1 MRFKKYYKDILSLV
15 SAILL
20 LGTTILINKYD
31 VKQLYREFAGLRLKV
46 DAQEKVIEGLED
58 RVNVLVVQNQ
68 RLLFD
73 LDKHNETR
81 GSENALLL
89 GRLKDLEYKVEVLSM
104 KSTITNNGKVF
115 NDRFEFVD
123 KQENR
128 IGWYENNGQVLVAW
142 KDDYLTTKKV
152 NVNTIGEINLVP
164 KIKKLDKDE
173 FVSYI
178 DESYLGGITIRGR
191 GEVQK
196 IEPPR
201 NQFSFGPFIGVA
213 YNGVTGL
220 TEPIVGIGVSYNLIK
235 VWDWRW
241 FFSLFIFINE
251 EILHYEH

>member
-15 SAILL
+15 GTLLL

-31 VKQLYREFAGLRLKV
+31 VKQLYREFATLSLKV
-46 DAQEKVIEGLED
+46 NAQEKEIEGLED
-58 RVNVLVVQNQ
+58 KISTLIVQNQ
-68 RLLFD
+68 RLLND
-73 LDKHNETR
+73 LDEHNETR
-81 GSENALLL
+81 GSENTLLMQ
-89 GRLKDLEYKVEVLSM
+89 KIQDLEYKFEVLSM

-128 IGWYENNGQVLVAW
+128 IGKYETNGQVLVAW
-142 KDDYLTTKKV
+142 KDDYLATKKV

-178 DESYLGGITIRGR
+178 DESYLGGITIRGQ

-220 TEPIVGIGVSYNLIK
+220 TEPIVGVGVSYNLIK
-235 VWDWRW
+235 IWDWR
-241 FFSLFIFINE
+241 
-251 EILHYEH
+251 

>member
-1 MRFKKYYKDILSLV
+1 MI
-15 SAILL
+15 
-20 LGTTILINKYD
+20 
-31 VKQLYREFAGLRLKV
+31 
-46 DAQEKVIEGLED
+46 
-58 RVNVLVVQNQ
+58 VQNQ
-68 RLLFD
+68 RLLND
-73 LDKHNETR
+73 LEQHNETR
-81 GSENALLL
+81 GSENALLMQ
-89 GRLKDLEYKVEVLSM
+89 KIQDLEYKFEVLSM

-128 IGWYENNGQVLVAW
+128 IGKYETNGQVLVAW
-142 KDDYLTTKKV
+142 KDDYLATKKV
-152 NVNTIGEINLVP
+152 NVNTIGEINVIP

-178 DESYLGGITIRGR
+178 DESYLGGITIRGQ

-220 TEPIVGIGVSYNLIK
+220 TEPIIGVGVSYNLIK
-235 VWDWRW
+235 IWDWR
-241 FFSLFIFINE
+241 
-251 EILHYEH
+251 

>member
-15 SAILL
+15 GAVLL

-31 VKQLYREFAGLRLKV
+31 VKQLYREFATLSLKV
-46 DAQEKVIEGLED
+46 NTQEKKIEGLED
-58 RVNVLVVQNQ
+58 KVSTLIVQNQ
-68 RLLFD
+68 RLLKE

-81 GSENALLL
+81 GSENVLLL
-89 GRLKDLEYKVEVLSM
+89 ERLYDLEQKVEILSSKPLVSM
-104 KSTITNNGKVF
+104 TKGKVF
-115 NDRFEFVD
+115 NDRFEFTD
-123 KQENR
+123 KQVNR
-128 IGWYENNGQVLVAW
+128 IGQYETKGQVLVAW

-152 NVNTIGEINLVP
+152 NVNTIGEINLKP

-201 NQFSFGPFIGVA
+201 NQFSVGPFIGVA
-213 YNGVTGL
+213 YNNTTGM
-220 TEPIVGIGVSYNLIK
+220 TEPVIGIGVTYNLLKI
-235 VWDWRW
+235 WDWR
-241 FFSLFIFINE
+241 
-251 EILHYEH
+251 

>member
-15 SAILL
+15 AALSL
-20 LGTTILINKYD
+20 LGTVYYINHND
-31 VKQLYREFAGLRLKV
+31 IKQLYRDYAILKLKV
-46 DAQEKVIEGLED
+46 ESQEKQIKTLSS
-58 RVNVLVVQNQ
+58 RVDLLAKQNQ
-68 RLLFD
+68 DLLID
-73 LDKHNETR
+73 LEEHNETR

-89 GRLKDLEYKVEVLSM
+89 ERLKDLEYKVEVLSM
-104 KSTITNNGKVF
+104 KNTISGGKVF

-128 IGWYENNGQVLVAW
+128 VGNYETKGQVLVAW
-142 KDDYLTTKKV
+142 KDDYLATKKV
-152 NVNTIGEINLVP
+152 NVNTIGELNLVP

-173 FVSYI
+173 FISYI
-178 DESYLGGITIRGR
+178 DDVYIGGITIRGR

-213 YNGVTGL
+213 YNNVTGL

-235 VWDWRW
+235 IWDWR
-241 FFSLFIFINE
+241 
-251 EILHYEH
+251 